1 MNGANPLLAGQ
12 NLTLVRG
19 GRQLFERVS
28 LMLVA
33 GDVLLL
39 RGPNGAGKSSLL
51 LTLAGLLRPASG
63 TIGPAEPQPMH
74 LLAHSSAVKTRLT
87 LAENLT
93 FWRRVNGETGLAVK
107 AALERV
113 GLGGRGSEQAGH
125 LSGGEQQ
132 RVAIARAVVSEPAL
146 LLADE
151 PTGNLD
157 PQLALDILGLIEDIH
172 ETGVTVLFATHDRTL
187 LDVRPRRVVVLD
199 EGRTFDAPNGLDESE
214 LTELGASARGAA
226 A

>member
-19 GRQLFERVS
+19 GRQLFEGVS
-28 LMLVA
+28 LSLAA

-63 TIGPAEPQPMH
+63 TIGPDEPPPMH
-74 LLAHSSAVKTRLT
+74 LLAHSSAVKSRLT

-93 FWRRVNGETGLAVK
+93 FWRRVNGETGLAVE

-113 GLGGRGSEQAGH
+113 GLGGLGAIEAGH
-125 LSGGEQQ
+125 LSAGQT
-132 RVAIARAVVSEPAL
+132 RRLALARLVVTDRKIWLLDEPLAAL
-146 LLADE
+146 DDAGARLLA
-151 PTGNLD
+151 
-157 PQLALDILGLIEDIH
+157 ALVAERAASGGGIIA
-172 ETGVTVLFATHDRTL
+172 ATHDDIPGATGTL
-187 LDVRPRRVVVLD
+187 M
-199 EGRTFDAPNGLDESE
+199 
-214 LTELGASARGAA
+214 LT
-226 A
+226 